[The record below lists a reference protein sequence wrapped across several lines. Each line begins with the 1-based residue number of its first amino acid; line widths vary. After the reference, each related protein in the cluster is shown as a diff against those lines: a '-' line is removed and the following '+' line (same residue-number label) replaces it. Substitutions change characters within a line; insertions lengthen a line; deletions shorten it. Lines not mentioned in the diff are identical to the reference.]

1 MEKLLG
7 IFGILA
13 LLICSS
19 NGLYFHLGE
28 TEKKCFLEEI
38 PDETMV
44 VGKYKVEFHDI
55 NMNQYVH
62 VPPGMGMLVE
72 VKDPDQKI
80 IMSRAYGAEG
90 KFTFTSHTPGEH
102 TMCLS
107 TNSSKWFGGSSLR
120 VHLDISIGEH
130 ANDYKEIAARDK
142 LSELQLRVRQLLDQ
156 VDQITK
162 EQNYQRVREER
173 FRQTS
178 ESTNSRVLWWAFMQT
193 AVLLAIGFW
202 QMRHLKSFFEA
213 KKLV

>member
-1 MEKLLG
+1 MHR
-7 IFGILA
+7 A
-13 LLICSS
+13 LLTLLLVLISS
-19 NGLYFHLGE
+19 CYGLYFHLGE
-28 TEKKCFLEEI
+28 TEKKCFMEEI

-44 VGKYKVEFHDI
+44 VGKYKVEFLDI
-55 NMNQYVH
+55 NTNSYVH
-62 VPPGMGMLVE
+62 VPAGMGMHVE
-72 VKDPDQKI
+72 VKDPEQKELL
-80 IMSRAYGAEG
+80 SRTYGAEG
-90 KFTFTSHTPGEH
+90 RYTFTSHTPGEH

-107 TNSSKWFGGSSLR
+107 TNTSRWFGGSSLR

-130 ANDYKEIAARDK
+130 ANDYKEIAEKDK

-178 ESTNSRVLWWAFMQT
+178 ESTNFRVLWWSFIQGGL
-193 AVLLAIGFW
+193 LLAIGFW